1 MSSAPVAS
9 SKELTEEFVVEE
21 GVRVTLTLTVTR
33 EGVGRGERKINE

>member
-21 GVRVTLTLTVTR
+21 GVRVTLTLTAPR
-33 EGVGRGERKINE
+33 EGVGGGQRKINE